1 MPKSKKKIYISVD
14 MEGITDVV
22 NWKETEFGD
31 DYQYY
36 RTLMTKEANAA
47 IEGALDAGASEV
59 IIRDAHNTARNL
71 IPDLLNK
78 KAKLI
83 RAWSGAPYSMMEG
96 IDKSFDAA
104 IMIGYHAKAMTI
116 NATLD
121 HTMNGNVLD
130 LRVNDISLPEAG
142 WNGLIAGYYS
152 VPVIFI
158 SGDKAVCEQ
167 AKSIFGKID
176 TVAVKEGIG
185 DASINLHPVVSQ
197 ELIKKGVKSSLQNLG
212 KFKPLKMKPPYTIQI
227 YFKHEEK
234 AARLSYYPNAKR
246 VGTYGVQ
253 FSSNDFFE
261 IMRFFNFM

>member
-47 IEGALDAGASEV
+47 IEGALEAGASEV
-59 IIRDAHNTARNL
+59 IVRDAHNTARNL

-83 RAWSGAPYSMMEG
+83 RAWSGAPYIMMEG

-121 HTMNGNVLD
+121 HTMDGTILD

-185 DASINLHPVVSQ
+185 EASINLHPAVSQ
-197 ELIKKGVKSSLQNLG
+197 ELIKKGVKTSLQNLG

-234 AARLSYYPNAKR
+234 ASRLSYYPNAER

-253 FSSNDFFE
+253 LSSNDFFD
-261 IMRFFNFM
+261 IMRFFNFR